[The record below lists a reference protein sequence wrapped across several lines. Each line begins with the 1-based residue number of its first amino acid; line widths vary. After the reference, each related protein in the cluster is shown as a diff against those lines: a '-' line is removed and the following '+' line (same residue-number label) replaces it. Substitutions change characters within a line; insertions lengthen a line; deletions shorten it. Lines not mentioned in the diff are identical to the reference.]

1 MPLPSPPALA
11 AAAWPVAAWPV
22 AAWPVA
28 AWALALAAAR
38 TAPLVWLVP
47 ALGGW
52 RLSSP
57 MRVALGGM
65 LALLCVPMV
74 AAGLGADLAHLVLGA
89 TANANGTA
97 HAPIASAIA
106 SASAGDGA
114 ASRLTPT
121 LALWLVRELAVG
133 ASIGV
138 TAGAMF
144 RAAELA
150 GLVSG
155 IVALSAGAG
164 ADGGAGGG
172 SAEGDAPAA
181 ARIGELYLLLGIVA
195 FLELGGLTL
204 LAEAVLRSYRLI
216 PLGALAPAGD
226 PLASLG
232 RAGPEGF
239 TLPLVRGLAE
249 LVVLTTA
256 RIFETALVLAAPAIV
271 AACLVTLGWFFVAR
285 AVPGLG
291 GLVASP
297 PVRAWLG
304 LGVLVLGLGVFE
316 LTRADGE
323 GWSGAMSQLPAL
335 VGSAIDLWRARR
347 P

>member
-1 MPLPSPPALA
+1 MMPFPSAPAVA
-11 AAAWPVAAWPV
+11 SAPSAAWT
-22 AAWPVA
+22 VA
-28 AWALALAAAR
+28 AWALVLAVAR

-52 RLSSP
+52 RLSAP
-57 MRVALGGM
+57 MRLALAGM
-65 LALLCVPMV
+65 LALLGLPVV
-74 AAGLGADLAHLVLGA
+74 AAGLGADLARPVLGA
-89 TANANGTA
+89 
-97 HAPIASAIA
+97 
-106 SASAGDGA
+106 SASVTA
-114 ASRLTPT
+114 TVTPPT
-121 LALWLVRELAVG
+121 LCLWLLRELAVG

-138 TAGAMF
+138 AAGAMF

-155 IVALSAGAG
+155 IVALSTAAG

-172 SAEGDAPAA
+172 SAGGDAPAA
-181 ARIGELYLLLGIVA
+181 ARIGELYLLLGVVA

-216 PLGALAPAGD
+216 PVGLLTPAGD
-226 PLASLG
+226 RLASPGHL
-232 RAGPEGF
+232 GPEGF

-249 LVVLTTA
+249 LVVATTA

-271 AACLVTLGWFFVAR
+271 AACLVTLAWSFLAR

-291 GLVASP
+291 GLVVSP

-316 LTRADGE
+316 LTRAE
-323 GWSGAMSQLPAL
+323 GFGGAMSQLPAL
-335 VGSAIDLWRARR
+335 VGSAIDLWRAHRL
-347 P
+347 

>member
-1 MPLPSPPALA
+1 MPLSFPPALPA
-11 AAAWPVAAWPV
+11 AAPGAGIVAV
-22 AAWPVA
+22 
-28 AWALALAAAR
+28 WALALAFAR

-52 RLSSP
+52 RLSSL

-65 LALLCVPMV
+65 LALLSVPAV
-74 AAGLGADLAHLVLGA
+74 AAGLGADLARLALGA
-89 TANANGTA
+89 TATATA
-97 HAPIASAIA
+97 HAAIA
-106 SASAGDGA
+106 SAGGA
-114 ASRLTPT
+114 AASLLTPT
-121 LALWLVRELAVG
+121 LALGLVRELAVG
-133 ASIGV
+133 VSIGV
-138 TAGAMF
+138 AAGAMF

-155 IVALSAGAG
+155 IVALSAGTNANG
-164 ADGGAGGG
+164 SSAAG
-172 SAEGDAPAA
+172 SAEGDTPAA

-195 FLELGGLTL
+195 FLELGGLTM

-216 PLGALAPAGD
+216 PVGALAPAGD
-226 PLASLG
+226 TLASLE
-232 RAGPEGF
+232 RAGPGGF
-239 TLPLVRGLAE
+239 ALSHVRGLAE
-249 LVVLTTA
+249 LVVGTTA

-271 AACLVTLGWFFVAR
+271 AACLVTLAWSFLAR

-316 LTRADGE
+316 LARAD

-335 VGSAIDLWRARR
+335 VRSALDLWRARQ